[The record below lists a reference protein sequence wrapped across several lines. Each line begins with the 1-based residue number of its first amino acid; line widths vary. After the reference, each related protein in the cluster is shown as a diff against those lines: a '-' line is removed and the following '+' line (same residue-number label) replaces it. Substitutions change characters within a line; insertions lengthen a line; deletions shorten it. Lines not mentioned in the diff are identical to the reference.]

1 MNLLNPP
8 SLNTAYYT
16 ASKYLHI
23 ISYTLLHTI
32 THYYTLLHT
41 ITYYISYYISFYIF
55 ASR

>member
-1 MNLLNPP
+1 MNLWNPP

-23 ISYTLLHTI
+23 ISYTLLRA
-32 THYYTLLHT
+32 HT

>member
-1 MNLLNPP
+1 MNLWNPP

-23 ISYTLLHTI
+23 ISYTLLRTHIHT
-32 THYYTLLHT
+32 LFHT

-55 ASR
+55 ASQ

>member
-1 MNLLNPP
+1 MNLWNPP

-23 ISYTLLHTI
+23 ISYTLLRT
-32 THYYTLLHT
+32 HT